1 MHRNVSKKSRPAR
14 KKNEKKAVNSRNQT
28 GGLFG
33 DLLTENDKLMQKLH
47 RQFAMTVKADMLAAL
62 DNGTKPYRSILD
74 LRKRASE
81 LGMEVDNDGRTDILL
96 QELVEDGLVRAA
108 REVIERKGSS

>member
-33 DLLTENDKLMQKLH
+33 DLLTENDKADAELH
-47 RQFAMTVKADMLAAL
+47 RQFAMTVRL
-62 DNGTKPYRSILD
+62 IC
-74 LRKRASE
+74 LR
-81 LGMEVDNDGRTDILL
+81 LL
-96 QELVEDGLVRAA
+96 TMGQSHTEAF
-108 REVIERKGSS
+108 